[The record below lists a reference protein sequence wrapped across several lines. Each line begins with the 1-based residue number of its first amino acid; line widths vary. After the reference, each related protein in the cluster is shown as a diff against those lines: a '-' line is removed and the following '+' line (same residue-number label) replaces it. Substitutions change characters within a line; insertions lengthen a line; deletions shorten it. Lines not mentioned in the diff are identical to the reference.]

1 MDRRSEHIAC
11 SQRARTRA
19 GGVTR
24 AGEANMDRLAGKA
37 AVITGIGPGIGS
49 AIARAFAREGADLI
63 LAGFANRAF
72 EETAADLRTSGRLLA
87 ALHGDVGRKALWD
100 EITALADCGRVHI
113 VVNSAATG
121 RFAPILD
128 VPEEEW
134 DETMR
139 TNLKSVYFS
148 CQTFIPRMIAAGG
161 GAFVNISSVN
171 ATVANPSF
179 VPYAASKA
187 AINAL
192 TRNIALDYGPKGIR
206 ANAVAPGAIFTPA
219 AAAGLDEEEANSI
232 RDNYL
237 VGRWGTPQD
246 VANAVLYL
254 ASDEASFVTGTV
266 LTVDGG
272 LTIQTPEAAVRKSFR
287 ARWRGNK
294 TTIHDA

>member
-1 MDRRSEHIAC
+1 MS
-11 SQRARTRA
+11 
-19 GGVTR
+19 
-24 AGEANMDRLAGKA
+24 RLAGKV

-49 AIARAFAREGADLI
+49 AIARTFAREGADLI
-63 LAGFANRAF
+63 LAGFANAAF
-72 EETAADLRTSGRLLA
+72 EETVAAVQAIGRRVA
-87 ALHGDVGRKALWD
+87 AVHGDVGRRATWD
-100 EITALADCGRVHI
+100 EIAAAAEAEFRRVHI
-113 VVNSAATG
+113 VVNSAAIG
-121 RFAPILD
+121 HFAHILEI
-128 VPEEEW
+128 EEEQW

-139 TNLKSVYFS
+139 INLKSVYFS
-148 CQTFIPRMIAAGG
+148 CQTFVPRMIAAGG
-161 GAFVNISSVN
+161 GVFVNISSVN
-171 ATVANPSF
+171 SLIANPSLID
-179 VPYAASKA
+179 YATSKSGL
-187 AINAL
+187 NAL

-219 AAAGLDEEEANSI
+219 AADGLDEDEANSI

>member
-1 MDRRSEHIAC
+1 
-11 SQRARTRA
+11 
-19 GGVTR
+19 
-24 AGEANMDRLAGKA
+24 MDRLAGKT

-49 AIARAFAREGADLI
+49 ATARAFAREGADLI

-100 EITALADCGRVHI
+100 EITAVADRGRVHI

-192 TRNIALDYGPKGIR
+192 TRNIALDYGPRGIR
-206 ANAVAPGAIFTPA
+206 ANAIAPGAIFTASA
-219 AAAGLDEEEANSI
+219 ASQLDAEEARSM
-232 RDNYL
+232 RDNYPI
-237 VGRWGTPQD
+237 GRWGTPED
-246 VANAVLYL
+246 VANAALYL
-254 ASDEASFVTGTV
+254 ASDEAAFVTGIV

-272 LTIQTPEAAVRKSFR
+272 LTIQTPESAVRKSFR
-287 ARWRGNK
+287 ARWRSSRVSLE
-294 TTIHDA
+294 DD